1 MSNIGTKFILAQRF
15 VFDPNSNSLVDQMS
29 DGEVVRLG
37 SNESRILLM
46 LSERPNE
53 VITRNELHEYVWR
66 DQGFEVDDSSL
77 TQAVSTLRKMLKD
90 STKSP
95 EFVKTVPKRGYQFI
109 ATVERS
115 APLSSNDQPVAAE
128 IAENDV
134 EPILTFTTPAA
145 TEDAITES
153 VEPEPIARV
162 QETKVAVEPA
172 TAPVVAPTKSTNKWL
187 TFWLLLAAFIMPI
200 LVLTFTNPA
209 ESEFKTLAE
218 VDGVKVQSPVNHP
231 DLSSWL
237 PAIEKCVLRY
247 NTNHTGMLKPTEVI
261 ATGGQTNNLALN
273 YIHPQDYSSENV
285 TLRIYA
291 NQSDL
296 NDICNGGQ

>member
-1 MSNIGTKFILAQRF
+1 MSNIGTKLILAQRF
-15 VFDPNSNSLVDQMS
+15 VFDPNSNSLVDQLS

-134 EPILTFTTPAA
+134 EPILTFANTTMSEEVIAETA
-145 TEDAITES
+145 
-153 VEPEPIARV
+153 EPEPVTKV
-162 QETKVAVEPA
+162 QETDVEAEP
-172 TAPVVAPTKSTNKWL
+172 TRAPNVTPTKSTNKWL
-187 TFWLLLAAFIMPI
+187 TFWLLLVAFIMPI
-200 LVLTFTNPA
+200 LVLTLTNPA

-218 VDGVKVQSPVNHP
+218 VDGVKVQSPINHP
-231 DLSSWL
+231 DLTSWL
-237 PAIEKCVLRY
+237 PAIKKCVLYY
-247 NTNHTGMLKPTEVI
+247 NKNHAGILKPTEVI

-273 YIHPQDYSSENV
+273 YIHPQKYSSENI
-285 TLRIYA
+285 TLKIYA

-296 NDICNGGQ
+296 NDICKGDQ

>member
-115 APLSSNDQPVAAE
+115 APLSSNDLPVAAE

-134 EPILTFTTPAA
+134 EPILTFATPAA
-145 TEDAITES
+145 TEQAVTDTF
-153 VEPEPIARV
+153 EPEPITKV
-162 QETKVAVEPA
+162 QQTKVAVEPA
-172 TAPVVAPTKSTNKWL
+172 TAPVVDPAKSTNKWL

-200 LVLTFTNPA
+200 LVLTFITPV
-209 ESEFKTLAE
+209 ESEFTVLTE

-237 PAIEKCVLRY
+237 PAIEKCVLSY
-247 NTNHTGMLKPTEVI
+247 NTSHTGVLKPTEVI
-261 ATGGQTNNLALN
+261 ATGGQANNLALN
-273 YIHPQDYSSENV
+273 YIHTQDYSSENV

-291 NQSDL
+291 NQSDV
-296 NDICNGGQ
+296 NDICNGGK

>member
-15 VFDPNSNSLVDQMS
+15 VFDPNSNSLVDQNNE
-29 DGEVVRLG
+29 GEIVRLG

-77 TQAVSTLRKMLKD
+77 TQAISTLRKMLKD

-115 APLSSNDQPVAAE
+115 APFSSSDQSVTAEKQDVASEAVVSAQPQIE
-128 IAENDV
+128 ETLEPATV
-134 EPILTFTTPAA
+134 EPSVSPTPAA
-145 TEDAITES
+145 KPE
-153 VEPEPIARV
+153 VEVKNTTSQVSA
-162 QETKVAVEPA
+162 PA
-172 TAPVVAPTKSTNKWL
+172 ENKWL
-187 TFWLLLAAFIMPI
+187 HRALWVLAALMPI
-200 LVLTFTNPA
+200 FVITFTNPA
-209 ESEFKTLAE
+209 ESEFRTLAE
-218 VDGVKVQSPVNHP
+218 VDGVQILSPINHP
-231 DLSSWL
+231 DLSSWI
-237 PAIEKCVLRY
+237 PAIEQCVAHY
-247 NTNHTGMLKPTEVI
+247 NAEHDGHLKPTQVI

-273 YIHPQDYSSENV
+273 YIHAQEYSSENI
-285 TLRIYA
+285 TLRLYA
-291 NQSDL
+291 NQTDL
-296 NDICNGGQ
+296 REICKGDQ

>member
-15 VFDPNSNSLVDQMS
+15 VFDPNSNSLVDQLS

-128 IAENDV
+128 ITENDV
-134 EPILTFTTPAA
+134 EPILTFATPAA
-145 TEDAITES
+145 TEETITET
-153 VEPEPIARV
+153 VESEPIAKV
-162 QETKVAVEPA
+162 QETKVELEPA
-172 TAPVVAPTKSTNKWL
+172 TAPVTAPAKNTNKWL

-218 VDGVKVQSPVNHP
+218 IDGVKVQSPINHP

-273 YIHPQDYSSENV
+273 YIHPQEYSSENV

-291 NQSDL
+291 NQSDV

>member
-15 VFDPNSNSLVDQMS
+15 VFDPNSNSLVDQTNE
-29 DGEVVRLG
+29 GEIVRLG

-77 TQAVSTLRKMLKD
+77 TQAISTLRKMLKD

-115 APLSSNDQPVAAE
+115 APFSSSDQTASIEKQEVAVEATSSAQMPAE
-128 IAENDV
+128 ETV
-134 EPILTFTTPAA
+134 ETAAVEAVVPPTPAA
-145 TEDAITES
+145 K
-153 VEPEPIARV
+153 PEVPSQSTA
-162 QETKVAVEPA
+162 TKAASPA
-172 TAPVVAPTKSTNKWL
+172 ENKWL
-187 TFWLLLAAFIMPI
+187 YRALGFLAILMPI
-200 LVLTFTNPA
+200 LVVTFTNPA
-209 ESEFKTLAE
+209 ESEFRTLAE
-218 VDGVKVQSPVNHP
+218 VDGVQILSPINHP
-231 DLSSWL
+231 DLSGWI
-237 PAIEKCVLRY
+237 PAIEKCVTHY
-247 NTNHTGMLKPTEVI
+247 NAEHGGQLKPIQII

-273 YIHPQDYSSENV
+273 YIHAQEYSSENI
-285 TLRIYA
+285 TLRLYA
-291 NQSDL
+291 NQTDL
-296 NDICNGGQ
+296 SEICKGDQ

>member
-1 MSNIGTKFILAQRF
+1 MSNIGTKFIIAQRF
-15 VFDPNSNSLVDQMS
+15 VFDPNSNSLVDQAE
-29 DGEVVRLG
+29 DGEIVRLG

-46 LSERPNE
+46 LAERPNE

-109 ATVERS
+109 ASVERS
-115 APLSSNDQPVAAE
+115 VPLSSSSSDQPTLAEVAEDEVEATMTPSTTNEE
-128 IAENDV
+128 IVIEN
-134 EPILTFTTPAA
+134 P
-145 TEDAITES
+145 
-153 VEPEPIARV
+153 EPELTKV
-162 QETKVAVEPA
+162 QEVKQEEEP
-172 TAPVVAPTKSTNKWL
+172 KSVTPETHNSKWL
-187 TFWLLLAAFIMPI
+187 SLAVLLAAIILPI

-209 ESEFKTLAE
+209 ESEFRTLAE
-218 VDGVKVQSPVNHP
+218 VDGVKVQSPFNHP

-237 PAIEKCVLRY
+237 PAIEACVIQY
-247 NTNHTGMLKPTEVI
+247 NTSHTGKLKPTEVI
-261 ATGGQTNNLALN
+261 ATGGQADDLALN
-273 YIHPQDYSSENV
+273 YIHPQDYSSESV

-296 NDICNGGQ
+296 SDICTGGQ

>member
-15 VFDPNSNSLVDQMS
+15 VFDPNSNSLVDQAS

-109 ATVERS
+109 ASVERS
-115 APLSSNDQPVAAE
+115 APLSSSEQPVMAE
-128 IAENDV
+128 VVESEMEPTLAFTTTAKEVVTEMTESESVTKVPEANTEV
-134 EPILTFTTPAA
+134 EPKAA
-145 TEDAITES
+145 TY
-153 VEPEPIARV
+153 V
-162 QETKVAVEPA
+162 
-172 TAPVVAPTKSTNKWL
+172 TANKSSNKW
-187 TFWLLLAAFIMPI
+187 TSFSILLAALIMPI

-247 NTNHTGMLKPTEVI
+247 NTNHTGTLKPTEVI

-291 NQSDL
+291 DQSDV

>member
-15 VFDPNSNSLVDQMS
+15 VFDPNSNSLVDQNNE
-29 DGEVVRLG
+29 GEIVRLG

-77 TQAVSTLRKMLKD
+77 TQAISTLRKMLKD

-115 APLSSNDQPVAAE
+115 APFSSSDQSVAAE
-128 IAENDV
+128 KQEAVSDLVASTQPQV
-134 EPILTFTTPAA
+134 E
-145 TEDAITES
+145 
-153 VEPEPIARV
+153 
-162 QETKVAVEPA
+162 ETVEPA
-172 TAPVVAPTKSTNKWL
+172 TIEATLSPAPAAKAETHAQSTTSKTASPTENKWL
-187 TFWLLLAAFIMPI
+187 YRVLWVLAALMPI

-209 ESEFKTLAE
+209 ESEFRTLAE
-218 VDGVKVQSPVNHP
+218 VDGVKILSPINHP
-231 DLSSWL
+231 DLSGWI
-237 PAIEKCVLRY
+237 PAIEQCVAHY
-247 NTNHTGMLKPTEVI
+247 NAEHGGQLKPTQVI

-273 YIHPQDYSSENV
+273 YIHAQEYSSENI
-285 TLRIYA
+285 TLRLYA
-291 NQSDL
+291 NQTDL
-296 NDICNGGQ
+296 SEICKGDQ

>member
-115 APLSSNDQPVAAE
+115 APLSSNDQPVTGE
-128 IAENDV
+128 ISESDV
-134 EPILTFTTPAA
+134 EPILTFANTTLAEE
-145 TEDAITES
+145 TITETIEPKPIAKAPETHIE
-153 VEPEPIARV
+153 VEPI
-162 QETKVAVEPA
+162 
-172 TAPVVAPTKSTNKWL
+172 TNQAKPKTESSSKWL
-187 TFWLLLAAFIMPI
+187 TFGMLLVAFLMPI
-200 LVLTFTNPA
+200 LILTLKSPA
-209 ESEFKTLAE
+209 ESEFRTLAD
-218 VDGVKVQSPVNHP
+218 VDGVKVQTPINHP
-231 DLSSWL
+231 TLTSWL

-247 NTNHTGMLKPTEVI
+247 NTRHTGMLKPTEVI
-261 ATGGQTNNLALN
+261 ATGGQGNNLALN
-273 YIHPQDYSSENV
+273 YIHPQEHSSENV

-291 NQSDL
+291 NQSDV

>member
-134 EPILTFTTPAA
+134 EPILTFATPAA
-145 TEDAITES
+145 TEEAINET
-153 VEPEPIARV
+153 VEPEPIAKV
-162 QETKVAVEPA
+162 QENKVEVEPA
-172 TAPVVAPTKSTNKWL
+172 SVPVVAPTKSTNKWL

>member
-15 VFDPNSNSLVDQMS
+15 VFDPNSNSLVDQAS

-109 ATVERS
+109 ASVERS
-115 APLSSNDQPVAAE
+115 APLSSSEQPIMAEVVENEMEPTLAFTTTAEEVVTEMTESEPVAKIQEAKAE
-128 IAENDV
+128 V
-134 EPILTFTTPAA
+134 EPKATTNVAA
-145 TEDAITES
+145 NKNS
-153 VEPEPIARV
+153 
-162 QETKVAVEPA
+162 
-172 TAPVVAPTKSTNKWL
+172 NKW
-187 TFWLLLAAFIMPI
+187 TSFSALLIAIIMPI
-200 LVLTFTNPA
+200 LVITFTNPA
-209 ESEFKTLAE
+209 ESEFLTLAE
-218 VDGVKVQSPVNHP
+218 VDGVKVQTPINHP

-237 PAIEKCVLRY
+237 PAIEKCVVHY
-247 NTNHTGMLKPTEVI
+247 NNNHTGMLKPTEVI

-273 YIHPQDYSSENV
+273 YIHPQEYSSENI

-296 NDICNGGQ
+296 NDICKGDQ

>member
-29 DGEVVRLG
+29 DGAVVRLG

-128 IAENDV
+128 ITENDV
-134 EPILTFTTPAA
+134 EPILTFATPAA
-145 TEDAITES
+145 TEETITET
-153 VEPEPIARV
+153 VESEPIAKV
-162 QETKVAVEPA
+162 QETKVELEPA
-172 TAPVVAPTKSTNKWL
+172 TAPVTAPAKNTNKWL

-218 VDGVKVQSPVNHP
+218 IDGVKVQSPINHP

-273 YIHPQDYSSENV
+273 YIHPQEYSSENV

-291 NQSDL
+291 NQSDV

>member
-15 VFDPNSNSLVDQMS
+15 VFDPNSNSLVDQTNE
-29 DGEVVRLG
+29 GEIVRLG

-77 TQAVSTLRKMLKD
+77 TQAISTLRKMLKD

-115 APLSSNDQPVAAE
+115 APFSSSDQTASLEKQEVTPEAVNSAPVTVEETIETSTFEPVISPTPTAKPELSSQSTGTN
-128 IAENDV
+128 
-134 EPILTFTTPAA
+134 TTSP
-145 TEDAITES
+145 
-153 VEPEPIARV
+153 
-162 QETKVAVEPA
+162 QE
-172 TAPVVAPTKSTNKWL
+172 NKWL
-187 TFWLLLAAFIMPI
+187 YRAIGFLAILIPLL
-200 LVLTFTNPA
+200 VVTFTNPA
-209 ESEFKTLAE
+209 ESEFRTLAE
-218 VDGVKVQSPVNHP
+218 VDGVQILSPKNHP
-231 DLSSWL
+231 DLSGWI
-237 PAIEKCVLRY
+237 PAIEKCVMHY
-247 NTNHTGMLKPTEVI
+247 IAEHDGQLKPTQII

-273 YIHPQDYSSENV
+273 YIHAQEYSSENI
-285 TLRIYA
+285 TLRLYA
-291 NQSDL
+291 NQTDL
-296 NDICNGGQ
+296 SEICKGGQ

>member
-15 VFDPNSNSLVDQMS
+15 VFDPNSNSLVDQLS

-115 APLSSNDQPVAAE
+115 APFSSNDQPVAAE

-134 EPILTFTTPAA
+134 EPILTFATPTAA
-145 TEDAITES
+145 EEAITET
-153 VEPEPIARV
+153 VEPEPIANV
-162 QETKVAVEPA
+162 QETKVEAEPA
-172 TAPVVAPTKSTNKWL
+172 TTPVATPAKRTDKWL
-187 TFWLLLAAFIMPI
+187 TFSLLLAAFIMPI

-209 ESEFKTLAE
+209 ESKFKTLAE
-218 VDGVKVQSPVNHP
+218 VDGVKVQSPINHP

-273 YIHPQDYSSENV
+273 YIHPQEYSSENV

-291 NQSDL
+291 NQSDV

>member
-128 IAENDV
+128 ITENDV
-134 EPILTFTTPAA
+134 EPILTFATPAA
-145 TEDAITES
+145 TEETITET
-153 VEPEPIARV
+153 VESEPIAKV
-162 QETKVAVEPA
+162 QETKVELEPA
-172 TAPVVAPTKSTNKWL
+172 TVPVTAPAKNTNKWL

-218 VDGVKVQSPVNHP
+218 IDGVKVQSPINHP

-273 YIHPQDYSSENV
+273 YIHPQEYSSENV

-291 NQSDL
+291 NQSDV

>member
-115 APLSSNDQPVAAE
+115 APLSSNDQPAAAE

-134 EPILTFTTPAA
+134 EPILTFATPTM
-145 TEDAITES
+145 TEEAMTEA
-153 VEPEPIARV
+153 VEPESITKF
-162 QETKVAVEPA
+162 QETKVEVEPA
-172 TAPVVAPTKSTNKWL
+172 ATPTTTPVKSTNKWL
-187 TFWLLLAAFIMPI
+187 AFSLLLAAFIMPI

-209 ESEFKTLAE
+209 ESEFRTLTE
-218 VDGVKVQSPVNHP
+218 VDGVKIQTPINHP

-237 PAIEKCVLRY
+237 PAIEKCVMRY

-291 NQSDL
+291 NQSDV

>member
-15 VFDPNSNSLVDQMS
+15 VFDPNSNSLVDQTNE
-29 DGEVVRLG
+29 GEIVRLG

-77 TQAVSTLRKMLKD
+77 TQAISTLRKMLKD

-115 APLSSNDQPVAAE
+115 APFSSSDQTASLEKQEVTPEAVNSAPVTVEETIETSTFEPVISPTPTAKPELSSQS
-128 IAENDV
+128 
-134 EPILTFTTPAA
+134 TGTYTTSP
-145 TEDAITES
+145 
-153 VEPEPIARV
+153 
-162 QETKVAVEPA
+162 QE
-172 TAPVVAPTKSTNKWL
+172 NKWL
-187 TFWLLLAAFIMPI
+187 YRAIGFLAILIPLL
-200 LVLTFTNPA
+200 VVTFTNPA
-209 ESEFKTLAE
+209 ESEFRTLAE
-218 VDGVKVQSPVNHP
+218 VDGVQILSPKNHP
-231 DLSSWL
+231 DLSGWI
-237 PAIEKCVLRY
+237 PAIEKCVMHY
-247 NTNHTGMLKPTEVI
+247 IAEHDGQLKPTQII

-273 YIHPQDYSSENV
+273 YIHAQEYSSENI
-285 TLRIYA
+285 TLRLYA
-291 NQSDL
+291 NQTDL
-296 NDICNGGQ
+296 SEICKGGQ

>member
-115 APLSSNDQPVAAE
+115 APLSSNDQPAVAE

-134 EPILTFTTPAA
+134 EPILTFATPTA
-145 TEDAITES
+145 TEEAITET
-153 VEPEPIARV
+153 VKPEPIAKA
-162 QETKVAVEPA
+162 QESKVEVEPA
-172 TAPVVAPTKSTNKWL
+172 TAPVSTPVKNTNKWL
-187 TFWLLLAAFIMPI
+187 TFWLLLIAFIMPI

>member
-115 APLSSNDQPVAAE
+115 APLSSNDHPVAAE

-134 EPILTFTTPAA
+134 EPILTFATPAA
-145 TEDAITES
+145 TEEAITET
-153 VEPEPIARV
+153 VESEPVAKI
-162 QETKVAVEPA
+162 QETNIEAEPA
-172 TAPVVAPTKSTNKWL
+172 RSPAATPTKSTNKWL
-187 TFWLLLAAFIMPI
+187 TFWLLLVAFIMPI

-209 ESEFKTLAE
+209 ESEFKTLTE
-218 VDGVKVQSPVNHP
+218 VDGVKVQSPINHP
-231 DLSSWL
+231 DLTSWL

-291 NQSDL
+291 NQSDI

>member
-15 VFDPNSNSLVDQMS
+15 VFDPNSNSLVDQNNE
-29 DGEVVRLG
+29 GEIVRLG

-77 TQAVSTLRKMLKD
+77 TQAISTLRKMLKD

-115 APLSSNDQPVAAE
+115 APFSSSDQSVAAE
-128 IAENDV
+128 KQDAASEAVVSAQPQV
-134 EPILTFTTPAA
+134 EETIEPANIEPSVSPTPAVKPEIEVKS
-145 TEDAITES
+145 TTSQES
-153 VEPEPIARV
+153 
-162 QETKVAVEPA
+162 
-172 TAPVVAPTKSTNKWL
+172 APTENKWL
-187 TFWLLLAAFIMPI
+187 HRALWVLAALMPI
-200 LVLTFTNPA
+200 LVITFTNPA
-209 ESEFKTLAE
+209 ESEFRTLAE
-218 VDGVKVQSPVNHP
+218 VDGVQILSPINHP
-231 DLSSWL
+231 DLSGWI
-237 PAIEKCVLRY
+237 PAIEKCVTHY
-247 NTNHTGMLKPTEVI
+247 NADHGGQLKPTQII

-273 YIHPQDYSSENV
+273 YIHAQEYSSENV
-285 TLRIYA
+285 TLRLYA
-291 NQSDL
+291 NQTDL
-296 NDICNGGQ
+296 SEICKGEQ

>member
-128 IAENDV
+128 ITENDV
-134 EPILTFTTPAA
+134 EPILTFATPAA
-145 TEDAITES
+145 TEETITET
-153 VEPEPIARV
+153 VESEPIAKV
-162 QETKVAVEPA
+162 QETKVELEPA
-172 TAPVVAPTKSTNKWL
+172 TAPVTAPAKNTNKWL

-218 VDGVKVQSPVNHP
+218 IDGVKVQSPINHP

-273 YIHPQDYSSENV
+273 YIHPQEYSSENV

-291 NQSDL
+291 NQSDV

>member
-128 IAENDV
+128 ITENDV
-134 EPILTFTTPAA
+134 EPILTFATPAV
-145 TEDAITES
+145 TEETITET
-153 VEPEPIARV
+153 VESEPIAKV
-162 QETKVAVEPA
+162 QETKVELEPA
-172 TAPVVAPTKSTNKWL
+172 TAPVTAPAKNTNKWL

-218 VDGVKVQSPVNHP
+218 IDGVKVQSPINHP

-273 YIHPQDYSSENV
+273 YIHPQEYSSENV

-291 NQSDL
+291 NQSDV

>member
-115 APLSSNDQPVAAE
+115 APLSSSDQSMMTE

-134 EPILTFTTPAA
+134 EPILTFAHTTT
-145 TEDAITES
+145 TEDIASETIELAPITK
-153 VEPEPIARV
+153 I
-162 QETKVAVEPA
+162 QETKVEVEP
-172 TAPVVAPTKSTNKWL
+172 TITPVLASTNNNKWL
-187 TFWLLLAAFIMPI
+187 TFSLLLAAFIMPI

-209 ESEFKTLAE
+209 ESEFRTLAE
-218 VDGVKVQSPVNHP
+218 VDGVKVQSPINHP

-237 PAIEKCVLRY
+237 PAIEKCVLHY
-247 NTNHTGMLKPTEVI
+247 NTNHTGMLKPAEVI

-273 YIHPQDYSSENV
+273 YIHPQEYSSENV

-291 NQSDL
+291 NQADL
-296 NDICNGGQ
+296 NDICKGNQ

>member
-134 EPILTFTTPAA
+134 EPILTFATPAA
-145 TEDAITES
+145 TEEAITES
-153 VEPEPIARV
+153 VEPEPIAKV
-162 QETKVAVEPA
+162 QENKVEVEPV

-209 ESEFKTLAE
+209 ESEFKTLTE